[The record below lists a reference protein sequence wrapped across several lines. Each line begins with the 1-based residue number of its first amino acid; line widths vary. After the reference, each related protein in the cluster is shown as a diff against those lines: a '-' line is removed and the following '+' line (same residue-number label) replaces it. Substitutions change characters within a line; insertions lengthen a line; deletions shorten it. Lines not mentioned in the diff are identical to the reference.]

1 MPSDQGVLAD
11 SVSAPPCWITN
22 PPRYVMHLSLMHT
35 YAKSR
40 PCRCARGR
48 PRPGGRRVYPAS
60 ERTNR
65 RPDARQHCN
74 TLGTPPSRRSH
85 RTGRTHER
93 RRRRNSHRTASH
105 SAPSA
110 PFGEYGGSN
119 ACAAARCIRTLSRR
133 ELNDT
138 HAVGL
143 PALSTG
149 ALTQPTR
156 MRQGRRTRPTIRY
169 RLAARNGLDAG

>member
-1 MPSDQGVLAD
+1 MLSQGHGGARERGPDPEVDAWTQR
-11 SVSAPPCWITN
+11 VSARTEDRMPGSIATHWK
-22 PPRYVMHLSLMHT
+22 PRRLEDRTEPGELT
-35 YAKSR
+35 KSVD
-40 PCRCARGR
+40 GTTVT
-48 PRPGGRRVYPAS
+48 GPAS
-60 ERTNR
+60 
-65 RPDARQHCN
+65 
-74 TLGTPPSRRSH
+74 RS
-85 RTGRTHER
+85 
-93 RRRRNSHRTASH
+93 AS
-105 SAPSA
+105 SAL
-110 PFGEYGGSN
+110 FHEYGGPN

-169 RLAARNGLDAG
+169 RLAARNGLDADDIDR